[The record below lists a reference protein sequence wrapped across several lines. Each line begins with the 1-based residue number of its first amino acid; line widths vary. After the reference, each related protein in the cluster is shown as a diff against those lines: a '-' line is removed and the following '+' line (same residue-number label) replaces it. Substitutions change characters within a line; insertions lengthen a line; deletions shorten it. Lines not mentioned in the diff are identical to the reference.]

1 MAGMLKKRMITQLLP
16 VGMMILAVQAVIL
29 SWVGGLTG
37 RELVLYQPLAYVE
50 LTGLGITILAGL
62 MLRKKIR
69 MNCIGRAF
77 LYAALPVVLL
87 GDFDL
92 LQRSQEGMEIIC
104 VLFSAAGA
112 WSAYLRHTGP
122 GRGIRGI
129 VNIISGILTA
139 ALIFWALVSALFM
152 GFGKDGTAVLA
163 ESPDGSKIASI
174 YYVDAGATGG
184 EEYLYIRESG
194 EGMNVLIGRL
204 RRFRRY
210 ELDMNNW
217 NPEGRVIQWLDQD
230 TVSVDGKQFDVS
242 R

>member
-1 MAGMLKKRMITQLLP
+1 MITHLLP
-16 VGMMILAVQAVIL
+16 VGMMILAVQAVL
-29 SWVGGLTG
+29 FTWVGSMMG

-69 MNCIGRAF
+69 MNCVGRAF

-87 GDFDL
+87 GNFDL
-92 LQRSQEGMEIIC
+92 LQRSKQGMDIIC
-104 VLFSAAGA
+104 VLFGAAA
-112 WSAYLRHTGP
+112 SWCAYLRHTGP
-122 GRGIRGI
+122 ESRIRG
-129 VNIISGILTA
+129 VVSIISGILTA

-152 GFGKDGTAVLA
+152 GFGKDGTAMLV

-194 EGMNVLIGRL
+194 EGMNVLFGRL
-204 RRFRRY
+204 RMCRRY

-217 NPEGRVIQWLDQD
+217 NPEGRVIQWLDQNA
-230 TVSVDGKQFDVS
+230 VSVDGKQFDAS
-242 R
+242 W